1 MSFLRNVAM
10 AASII
15 SAELAT
21 ADTLT
26 YGSLQY
32 SHDVPNVLFLMGHI
46 KSNDSF
52 ELRRAMRDQAIDLV
66 VTASP
71 GGNLYEGLQIAAILH
86 DNKIGTYVPE
96 GASCESSCANIFLGG
111 TSRLLLGE
119 LGVHQFYSGGPD
131 ADNATSQ
138 SVTTAVTQYT
148 TADIIGIMNQF
159 DTPPFVYEKMF
170 GTEDIYYFSG
180 AQKARLNLGLDDT
193 AFNARVTEV
202 NAFLSQT
209 PISSMRPDSLRAPAT
224 VANLPA
230 SVTPPVAPK
239 YPTIEESAVVLL
251 ASINSD
257 WSLPNEQALPRLAA
271 YYAPGVDFFGK
282 SMSHAEVMA
291 DKKAFAKRWP
301 IRDYLVEPGSVRM
314 DCSSEGCAIES
325 TIAWVAASP
334 QRGAKA
340 SGRSTWTLLL
350 VASGGTLKIA
360 SEGGKTLKRN

>member
-1 MSFLRNVAM
+1 MSFLRNIAI

-15 SAELAT
+15 SAEMAT

-32 SHDVPNVLFLMGHI
+32 SHEVPNVLFLMGQI

-86 DNKIGTYVPE
+86 DKKIGTYVLE

-119 LGVHQFYSGGPD
+119 LGVRQFYSGGPD

-159 DTPPFVYEKMF
+159 DPPFVYEKMF
-170 GTEDIYYFSG
+170 RMENIYYFSG
-180 AQKARLNLGLDDT
+180 AQKAWLNLGLEDT

-209 PISSMRPDSLRAPAT
+209 PISSMRPDSLLAPAA

-230 SVTPPVAPK
+230 SVTPAVAPK

-257 WSLPNEQALPRLAA
+257 GSLPNEQALPRLAD
-271 YYAPGVDFFGK
+271 YYAPSVDFYGK
-282 SMSHAEVMA
+282 TVSHAEVMA
-291 DKKAFAKRWP
+291 DKKAFAKCWS
-301 IRDYLVEPGSVRM
+301 IRDYLVEPGSVCV

-325 TIAWVAASP
+325 TIAWAAASP

-350 VASGGTLKIA
+350 VASGGSLKIA
-360 SEGGKTLKRN
+360 SEGGKTLKRD